1 MILFASENTCGQLLT
16 NLPCNFKERKV
27 HEQFTQA
34 GKEFL
39 RPKNDKWICNCEEL
53 LWTTLCCLTWEL

>member
-1 MILFASENTCGQLLT
+1 MILFALENTCGQLFMIWDS
-16 NLPCNFKERKV
+16 NFKEKKV
-27 HEQFTQA
+27 HDQFTQA

-53 LWTTLCCLTWEL
+53 LWTTLCCLTW